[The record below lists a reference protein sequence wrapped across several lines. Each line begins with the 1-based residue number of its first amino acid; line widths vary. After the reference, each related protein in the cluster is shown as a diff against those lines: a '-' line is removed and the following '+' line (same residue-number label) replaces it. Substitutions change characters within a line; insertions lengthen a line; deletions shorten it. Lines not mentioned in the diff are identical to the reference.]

1 MVQFIKQNAVT
12 IWLTLLTVFAVGGML
27 VIGIAI
33 AQSSPSERPRV
44 ERSDTKMPEPGP
56 GIGMNGKF
64 NPNFLGTA
72 PGL

>member
-1 MVQFIKQNAVT
+1 MIQFIKRNSVN
-12 IWLTLLTVFAVGGML
+12 IWLTLLAVFAVGGAL

-33 AQSSPSERPRV
+33 AQSPPSERPRV
-44 ERSDTKMPEPGP
+44 EHSDIKMPEPGP

>member
-1 MVQFIKQNAVT
+1 MIQFLSRNAVS
-12 IWLTLLTVFAVGGML
+12 IWLTLLVIFSVGGVL

-44 ERSDTKMPEPGP
+44 EISDTKMPEPGP

>member
-1 MVQFIKQNAVT
+1 MIQFLSRNAVN
-12 IWLTLLTVFAVGGML
+12 IWLTLLTVFAVGGVL

-33 AQSSPSERPRV
+33 AQSPPSEHPRV
-44 ERSDTKMPEPGP
+44 EISDPKMPEPGP

>member
-1 MVQFIKQNAVT
+1 MIQFIKRNAIEISV
-12 IWLTLLTVFAVGGML
+12 IVLTAITVCML
-27 VIGIAI
+27 AAFVVYV
-33 AQSSPSERPRV
+33 AQSPRSERPV
-44 ERSDTKMPEPGP
+44 TEISDTKMPEPGP